1 MNQALMLA
9 ALACALSGCAVEGIG
24 FDGRV
29 DAYHN
34 AARDGN
40 EFVAL
45 HPGIRETVWYEG
57 WCAAELPHFKRMDDQ
72 YARVTRYCDAM
83 KAQPEHAAEIRKSL
97 IDDMQSGSVQA
108 NQRRNGALAV
118 LGAIAATQAAPKP
131 APVTCT
137 STAFGTSATTTCY

>member
-1 MNQALMLA
+1 MRRVMLA
-9 ALACALSGCAVEGIG
+9 ALACALSGCAIEGIG

-29 DAYHN
+29 DAYQN

-45 HPGIRETVWYEG
+45 HPGTRDTLWYEG

-72 YARVTRYCDAM
+72 YARMTRYCEAM
-83 KAQPEHAAEIRKSL
+83 KAQPEHAADIRASL
-97 IDDMQSGSVQA
+97 IKDLDSGGVQA
-108 NQRRNGALAV
+108 DQRRNGALAA
-118 LGAIAATQAAPKP
+118 LSAMAAAAPPPKP

-137 STAFGTSATTTCY
+137 STTLGTSATTTCY